1 MVALGLVAGVEAGVI
16 VGGIGSR
23 LVMRVLAAV
32 NYDLIGVRTESGN
45 LAGDITVD
53 GTMSLIIFLGI
64 FAGVFGGLVY
74 IIARRW
80 IPGPGVWIGLACG
93 VLPFMLVGYD
103 TIEKNN
109 IDFELFSRPLLG
121 IALFPMA
128 ERMDRYVPSLFFPS
142 RRERYRLSLAGGP
155 LRNGCCP

>member
-74 IIARRW
+74 IIARR
-80 IPGPGVWIGLACG
+80 
-93 VLPFMLVGYD
+93 
-103 TIEKNN
+103 
-109 IDFELFSRPLLG
+109 
-121 IALFPMA
+121 
-128 ERMDRYVPSLFFPS
+128 
-142 RRERYRLSLAGGP
+142 
-155 LRNGCCP
+155 